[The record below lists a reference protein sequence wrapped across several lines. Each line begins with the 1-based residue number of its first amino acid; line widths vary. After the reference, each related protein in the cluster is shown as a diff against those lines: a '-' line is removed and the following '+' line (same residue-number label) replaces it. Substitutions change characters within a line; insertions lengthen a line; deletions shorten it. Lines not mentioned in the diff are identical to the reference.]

1 MHPTFSAVL
10 LAGGKSTRMGRDKAC
25 LQVEW
30 EGASISLWE
39 RQLAVLQSTTPEKLF
54 ISGTRKPGY
63 PASVTVLE
71 DDWPDVG
78 PLGGI
83 ATCLRRSKSA
93 SLLVLAVDLPLIQ
106 PGFLEKLLARCVT
119 GCGVVPAYQNRFEPL
134 IAVYPASALSLA
146 IDLIRERNYALQDFV
161 TKLLKNHLIVSYE
174 VEASEQVQLKN
185 CNTPEDARSFPRLTM
200 TTDN

>member
-10 LAGGKSTRMGRDKAC
+10 LAGGKSTRMGRDKAY

-30 EGASISLWE
+30 EGASIPLWE
-39 RQLAVLQSTTPEKLF
+39 RQLAVLQSVTPEKLF

-63 PASVTVLE
+63 PASVAVLE

-83 ATCLRRSKSA
+83 ATCLSRSKSA

-106 PGFLEKLLARCVT
+106 PDFLKKLLARSLA
-119 GCGVVPAYQNRFEPL
+119 GRGVVPTHRNRFEPL

-146 IDLIRERNYALQDFV
+146 IDLIRERDYALQHFV
-161 TKLLKNHLIVSYE
+161 TKLLENHLIVSYE

-185 CNTPEDARSFPRLTM
+185 WNTPQDARSFPAL

>member
-30 EGASISLWE
+30 EGASIPLWE
-39 RQLAVLQSTTPEKLF
+39 RQLAVLQSIAAERLF

-83 ATCLRRSKSA
+83 ATCLSRSKSA
-93 SLLVLAVDLPLIQ
+93 SILVLAVDLPLIQ
-106 PGFLEKLLARCVT
+106 PGFLKKLLARSLV
-119 GCGVVPAYQNRFEPL
+119 GRGVVPAHRNRFEPL

-146 IDLIRERNYALQDFV
+146 IDLIRERNYTLQHFV
-161 TKLLKNHLIVSYE
+161 TKLLENHLIVSHE
-174 VEASEQVQLKN
+174 VEASDQVQLKN
-185 CNTPEDARSFPRLTM
+185 WNTPEDVRSFPALT
-200 TTDN
+200 TGTDN